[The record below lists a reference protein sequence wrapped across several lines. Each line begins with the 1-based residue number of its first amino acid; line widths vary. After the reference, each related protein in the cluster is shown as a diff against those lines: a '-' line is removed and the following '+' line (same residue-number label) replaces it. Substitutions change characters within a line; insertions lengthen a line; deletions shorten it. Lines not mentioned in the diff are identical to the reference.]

1 MTQSSLNVILNVP
14 FPTTF
19 EKNDYIVKQNG
30 NIWRA
35 PHDTWTDPST
45 WTDRMTLPFYS
56 TAIIQTVKLWKDNK
70 QTDSL
75 NWQQDYINVY
85 AENAKL
91 GSQEQVN
98 MS

>member
-14 FPTTF
+14 FPSIF
-19 EKNDYIVKQNG
+19 KKNDYIIKQNG

-35 PHDTWTDPST
+35 PKETWTDPTT
-45 WTDRMTLPFYS
+45 WSDRMTLPFYS

-70 QTDSL
+70 YSDSL